1 MRELVQEVNWTE
13 LNLGKFSESM
23 EAWRM
28 KTTDYLFA
36 SAIVKIRRVFL
47 ILLLLTVQCR
57 LIVHQYDHTRLCL
70 PDKLFIHGNTFCI
83 KALLGLTLTNN
94 LGSCSSFS
102 ALMLWW
108 CQGQSRTLRR
118 EAGLTQC
125 SSRRLG
131 WNTASGKSKTTPLP
145 P

>member
-1 MRELVQEVNWTE
+1 ME
-13 LNLGKFSESM
+13 LNLWTFHSL
-23 EAWRM
+23 WRH
-28 KTTDYLFA
+28 KNENYAQCFY
-36 SAIVKIRRVFL
+36 FL
-47 ILLLLTVQCR
+47 VWSWKYSLHSFNFHTLLTFKCR
-57 LIVHQYDHTRLCL
+57 LTIHQYDHTGLCL
-70 PDKLFIHGNTFCI
+70 PDTLLYMKILFCI

-145 P
+145 PRG